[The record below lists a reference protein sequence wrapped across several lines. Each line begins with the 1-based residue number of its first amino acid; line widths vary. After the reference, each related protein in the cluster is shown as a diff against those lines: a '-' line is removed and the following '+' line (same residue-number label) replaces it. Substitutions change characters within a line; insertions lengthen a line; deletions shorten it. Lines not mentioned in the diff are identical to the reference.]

1 MLGTII
7 NAALVLVGGAAGLI
21 FKRFISE
28 SMVAGLTR
36 ALGLCVLCIGIQG
49 AVGTENA
56 LCVIVC
62 MVVGA
67 AIGHA
72 LHIES
77 GLERGGELLRGKLSG
92 SGSRF
97 TEALVSATLVFCV
110 GAMAITGSLQAGMD
124 HNYTILISKGAID
137 CVTAASFAAAMG
149 PGVLLSA
156 IPLVIYQGVL
166 TLLAGQLGPLLS
178 AAVVNEMSAVGGV
191 LIAAIGIEMLGLG
204 KERMRVGD
212 MLPAAFLPIAYIP
225 LANWLGGLF

>member
-7 NAALVLVGGAAGLI
+7 NAALVLAGGAAGLI
-21 FKRFISE
+21 FKRLISE
-28 SMVAGLTR
+28 AMIAAITR

-62 MVVGA
+62 MVGGT

-72 LHIES
+72 LRIES
-77 GLERGGELLRGKLSG
+77 RLERGGELLRGRLSG
-92 SGSRF
+92 GGSRF
-97 TEALVSATLVFCV
+97 TEAFVSTSLVFCV

-137 CVTAASFAAAMG
+137 CVTAVSFAAAMG
-149 PGVLLSA
+149 PGVLFSV
-156 IPLVIYQGVL
+156 IPLVLYQGVL
-166 TLLAGQLGPLLS
+166 TLLAGQLGPLLP

-191 LIAAIGIEMLGLG
+191 LITAIGIDMLGLG
-204 KERMRVGD
+204 KERMRVGN

-225 LANWLGGLF
+225 LANWLSGLF